1 LKITRRRGLD
11 VVTSGEEA
19 GRAVML
25 RMLYSFVVALFGA
38 ALILSPPPLAAQT
51 VVKIGL
57 INSYTGFVGQA
68 ADEAQKAI
76 DLYLKLH
83 EKDLPADVK
92 LDIVKRDDT
101 SNPEVGKRL
110 AQELIAREHVQLLAG
125 VVLSPTAAAIAP
137 LTAEAKMPL
146 LLCIASA
153 GVQIP
158 RLSPYV
164 ARVSFT
170 LWQQGYPIGKWAA
183 EQGWKKAFTAVSDF
197 IPGHDSEAS
206 FTKGFTDGGG
216 QIIGAV
222 RMPPQNPDFVPF
234 VQRIKDAKPDVA
246 FFFVPADPQAT
257 ALIKA
262 IRDLGVREAGINIT
276 APQDLLPD
284 EALPNMGDTPLGI
297 ITSGTYSVAGDRPA
311 NKAFVAAWH
320 KEYGENS
327 YPDFL
332 SVDAWDGMTAIFE
345 LVKATQGR
353 FTADEAMEFFK
364 KWQNPASPRGPIK
377 IDPETRDI
385 VQNIYIRRAE
395 KVDGKLANVEIAT
408 IPMVKDP
415 WKELNPAK

>member
-1 LKITRRRGLD
+1 MICRRL
-11 VVTSGEEA
+11 VMASI
-19 GRAVML
+19 AV
-25 RMLYSFVVALFGA
+25 AA
-38 ALILSPPPLAAQT
+38 ALALVANPGAAQT

-57 INSYTGFVGQA
+57 INSYTGFVAQP
-68 ADEAQKAI
+68 ADQGQKAI

-83 EKDLPADVK
+83 LKDLPPDVK
-92 LDIVKRDDT
+92 LEIIKRDDT

-110 AQELIAREHVQLLAG
+110 AQELITREKVQLLTG
-125 VVLSPTAAAIAP
+125 VVLSPVAAAIAP
-137 LTAEAKMPL
+137 LTAEAKVPL
-146 LLCIASA
+146 LLCIAAA

-170 LWQQGYPIGKWAA
+170 LWQQGYPIGKWSA
-183 EQGWKKAFTAVSDF
+183 EQGWKKAYTAVSDF

-206 FTKGFTDGGG
+206 FTKGFTDAGG
-216 QIIGAV
+216 QIVGSV

-262 IRDLGVREAGINIT
+262 IRDLGLREAGINIA

-297 ITSGTYSVAGDRPA
+297 ITSGTYSVAGKRPA
-311 NKAFVAAWH
+311 NEAFVAAWN
-320 KEYGENS
+320 KEYGDKS
-327 YPDFL
+327 VPDFL
-332 SVDAWDGMTAIFE
+332 SVDAWDGMTAIFD
-345 LVKATQGR
+345 LIRATKGK

-364 KWQNPASPRGPIK
+364 KWKNPDSPRGPIE
-377 IDPETRDI
+377 IDPATRDV
-385 VQNIYIRRAE
+385 VQNIYIRRAD

-415 WKELNPAK
+415 WKELNPEKK

>member
-1 LKITRRRGLD
+1 MKGRGL
-11 VVTSGEEA
+11 
-19 GRAVML
+19 AVA
-25 RMLYSFVVALFGA
+25 SIVVAIA
-38 ALILSPPPLAAQT
+38 ALVATAKPSLAQT
-51 VVKIGL
+51 IVKIGL
-57 INSYTGFVGQA
+57 INSYTGFVAQP
-68 ADEAQKAI
+68 ADQAQKAI

-83 EKDLPADVK
+83 EKDLPPDIK
-92 LDIVKRDDT
+92 LEIIKRDDT

-110 AQELIAREHVQLLAG
+110 AQELIARDHVQLLTG
-125 VVLSPTAAAIAP
+125 IVLSPVAAAIAP
-137 LTAEAKMPL
+137 LTAEAKVPM

-158 RLSPYV
+158 RISPYV

-183 EQGWKKAFTAVSDF
+183 EQAWKKGYTMVSDF

-216 QIIGAV
+216 QIVGAV

-257 ALIKA
+257 SLIKA
-262 IRDLGVREAGINIT
+262 IRDLGLREAGISIT

-297 ITSGTYSVAGDRPA
+297 ITSGTYSVAGKRPA
-311 NKAFVAAWH
+311 NEAFVAAWY
-320 KEYGENS
+320 KEYGDKS
-327 YPDFL
+327 VPDFL
-332 SVDAWDGMTAIFE
+332 SVDAWDGMTAIFD
-345 LVKATQGR
+345 LVKATKGK
-353 FTADEAMEFFK
+353 FTADEAMDFFK
-364 KWQNPASPRGPIK
+364 KWKNPDSPRGPIA

-415 WKELNPAK
+415 WKELNPEKK

>member
-1 LKITRRRGLD
+1 MFQGIFRAAAIALTGL
-11 VVTSGEEA
+11 
-19 GRAVML
+19 
-25 RMLYSFVVALFGA
+25 ALA
-38 ALILSPPPLAAQT
+38 PLPASAQT

-57 INSYTGFVGQA
+57 INSYTGFVAQP
-68 ADEAQKAI
+68 ADQAQKAI

-83 EKDLPADVK
+83 EKDLPPDTK
-92 LDIVKRDDT
+92 LEIIKRDDT

-110 AQELIAREHVQLLAG
+110 AQELIAREHVQLLTG
-125 VVLSPTAAAIAP
+125 IVLSPVAAAIAP
-137 LTAEAKMPL
+137 LTAEAKVPM

-158 RLSPYV
+158 RISPYV

-183 EQGWKKAFTAVSDF
+183 EQGWKKAYTAVSDF

-216 QIIGAV
+216 QMIGAV

-262 IRDLGVREAGINIT
+262 IRDLGLREAGINIT

-297 ITSGTYSVAGDRPA
+297 ITSGTYSVAGKRPA
-311 NKAFVAAWH
+311 NAAFVAAWN
-320 KEYGENS
+320 KEYGDKS
-327 YPDFL
+327 VPDFL
-332 SVDAWDGMTAIFE
+332 SVDAWDGMTAIFD
-345 LVKATQGR
+345 LIKATKGK
-353 FTADEAMEFFK
+353 FTADEAMDFFK
-364 KWQNPASPRGPIK
+364 KWKNPDSPRGPVE
-377 IDPETRDI
+377 IDPATRDV

-395 KVDGKLANVEIAT
+395 KVDGKIANVEIAT

-415 WKELNPAK
+415 WKELNPPK